1 MSPSDTSATKPRLDR
16 AHVLSLLRQ
25 MIRIR
30 RFEDTCAELYTQEKI
45 RGFLHLYDGEE
56 AVAAGVI
63 PALEPRDRIVA
74 TYREHG
80 HALVRGVPM
89 TAVMAEMYG
98 KAEGCSGGRGGSMHL
113 FDAAR
118 KFYGGNAIVGG
129 GLPLAT
135 GLALADRM
143 QDSGCVTACFFGE
156 GAVAEGEF
164 HEAMNLAALW
174 RLPVLFVCENN
185 GYAMGSAL
193 ARTEALTDI
202 SRKPACYGIEA
213 RQVDGMDVVAVEV
226 AARSA
231 IAKVRETGAPQFLE
245 CLTYRFRAHSMFDP
259 QLYRDKAEVERWRQQ
274 GPIVKFR
281 GWLLENGLIH
291 EAEVAEI
298 EQQVDAEIAD
308 AVAYAEAGHW
318 EPVESLTAHVL
329 GPPAAPPP
337 APAPS
342 GELVETTYREALRLA
357 LRDALERDERV
368 FLMGE
373 DVGAY
378 GGCYAVSKGLLE
390 EFGEDRIR
398 DTPLSES
405 GFTGAGI
412 GAAAA
417 GMRPI
422 VELMT
427 VNFSLLALDQIL
439 NSAATLRHM
448 SGGQFGVPLVI
459 RMATGA
465 GKQLAAQ
472 HSHSLEGWY
481 AHIPGLKVLAPAT
494 LEDARGML
502 WTALQDP
509 DPVLIFENVMLYNR
523 SGKIDSAAG
532 AVEIASAAIRRA
544 GTDLSLITY
553 GGSLFKVLE
562 AAEALAGEGISAE
575 VIDLRSLRPL
585 DEATIIASV
594 ARTRRAL
601 VVDEGWRSGGL
612 AAEVSARIMEQA
624 FWTLDAP
631 VRRVCSAE
639 VPIPYARHLEQAA
652 IPQVSAIVAAV
663 RALLGGG

>member
-1 MSPSDTSATKPRLDR
+1 MSALDKPKLDR
-16 AHVLSLLRQ
+16 NHVLALLGD
-25 MIRIR
+25 MIRVR
-30 RFEDTCAELYTQEKI
+30 RFEDKCAELYTQEKI

-56 AVAAGVI
+56 AIAAGVI
-63 PALEPRDRIVA
+63 PVLGPQDRVVA

-80 HALVRGVPM
+80 HALLRGVPM
-89 TAVMAEMYG
+89 TKLMAEMYG

-113 FDAAR
+113 FDADTN
-118 KFYGGNAIVGG
+118 FYGGNAIVGG

-143 QDSGCVTACFFGE
+143 QGADTVTTCFFGE

-174 RLPVLFVCENN
+174 SLPVLFVCENN
-185 GYAMGSAL
+185 SYAMGSAL
-193 ARTEALTDI
+193 ARTESETDI
-202 SRKPACYGIEA
+202 HEKAASYRLEA
-213 RQVDGMDVVAVEV
+213 RQVDGMDVVAVEA
-226 AARSA
+226 AARKA
-231 IAKVRETGAPQFLE
+231 IRKIRETGKPIFIE
-245 CLTYRFRAHSMFDP
+245 CRTYRFRAHSMFDA
-259 QLYRDKAEVERWRQQ
+259 QLYRDKAEIEEQRKH
-274 GPIVKFR
+274 GPIVRFQD
-281 GWLLENGLIH
+281 WLLKSHLIH
-291 EAEVAEI
+291 EADVTRI
-298 EQQVDAEIAD
+298 EADIDAEIAD
-308 AVAYAEAGHW
+308 AVAFAEDATW
-318 EPVESLTAHVL
+318 EPVEHLVQHVH
-329 GPPAAPPP
+329 GP
-337 APAPS
+337 APEPPEPTKPS
-342 GELVETTYREALRLA
+342 GKLVEITYREAVKQA
-357 LRDALERDERV
+357 IRDAMIRDDRV

-378 GGCYAVSKGLLE
+378 GGCYAVSKGLMA
-390 EFGEDRIR
+390 EFGESRIR

-427 VNFSLLALDQIL
+427 VNFSLLALDQIM
-439 NSAATLRHM
+439 NTAATVRHM

-509 DPVLIFENVMLYNR
+509 DPVLIFENVMLYNMK
-523 SGKIDSAAG
+523 GEIDSNAG
-532 AVEIASAAIRRA
+532 AVDISKATLRRE
-544 GTDLSLITY
+544 GRDLTLITY
-553 GGSLFKVLE
+553 GGSLFKTLQ
-562 AAEALAGEGISAE
+562 AAEELASDGIEAD
-575 VIDLRSLRPL
+575 VIDLRTLRPL
-585 DEATIIASV
+585 DDATIMASV
-594 ARTRRAL
+594 SRTRRAL
-601 VVDEGWRSGGL
+601 IVDEGWRSGSL

-624 FWTLDAP
+624 FWSLDAP
-631 VRRVCSAE
+631 VGRVCSEE
-639 VPIPYARHLEQAA
+639 VPIPYPKHLEDAA
-652 IPQVSAIVAAV
+652 IPQVPGIVAAA
-663 RALLGGG
+663 RAMLGRD